1 MTINNYLAD
10 KFGNNLSENVKL
22 SNYSWFNLGG
32 NADYFFKAKNKKELI
47 EFLKDTKKNKIKINI
62 IGAGSNI
69 LFRDNGIKGAVIKL
83 GGEFSYIKK
92 LDKDTLDVG
101 AATLDRAVANFAK
114 NNNIGNFEF
123 LSCIPGSIG
132 GAVIMNSGCYNNDIS
147 KILLSI
153 KVIDINNFNEIEI
166 PKKEIDFFYRGT
178 SLQESLIITSVKLK
192 GLTLEK
198 KEIEKKQS
206 NLIAKKK
213 LSQPSQ
219 VKTCG
224 STFKN
229 ISKDKKAWMFIKEAG
244 CQNLQVGDAIISE
257 KHCNFFVNNG
267 NAKSLDIETLIK
279 KVKKRVYEKTG
290 VNLELEIKIFGE

>member
-1 MTINNYLAD
+1 MKINNYLAD

-32 NADYFFKAKNKKELI
+32 NAEYFFKAKNKKELI
-47 EFLKDTKKNKIKINI
+47 EFLKDAKKNKIKINI

-83 GGEFSYIKK
+83 GGEFSYIKI
-92 LDKDTLDVG
+92 LDKDTLDIG

-132 GAVIMNSGCYNNDIS
+132 GAVIMNSGCYNDDIS

-166 PKKEIDFFYRGT
+166 PKKEINFFYRGT
-178 SLQESLIITSVKLK
+178 SLQENFQCYVYCRFTYQCITWRC
-192 GLTLEK
+192 T
-198 KEIEKKQS
+198 
-206 NLIAKKK
+206 
-213 LSQPSQ
+213 
-219 VKTCG
+219 
-224 STFKN
+224 
-229 ISKDKKAWMFIKEAG
+229 IKEW
-244 CQNLQVGDAIISE
+244 I
-257 KHCNFFVNNG
+257 
-267 NAKSLDIETLIK
+267 
-279 KVKKRVYEKTG
+279 
-290 VNLELEIKIFGE
+290 

>member
-83 GGEFSYIKK
+83 GGEFSYIKI

-166 PKKEIDFFYRGT
+166 PKKEIDFF
-178 SLQESLIITSVKLK
+178 LQR
-192 GLTLEK
+192 
-198 KEIEKKQS
+198 
-206 NLIAKKK
+206 N
-213 LSQPSQ
+213 
-219 VKTCG
+219 
-224 STFKN
+224 
-229 ISKDKKAWMFIKEAG
+229 
-244 CQNLQVGDAIISE
+244 
-257 KHCNFFVNNG
+257 
-267 NAKSLDIETLIK
+267 
-279 KVKKRVYEKTG
+279 
-290 VNLELEIKIFGE
+290 